1 MEPNPLPQPPKKPA
15 DKESVTWPLVL
26 NLGILL
32 LVAVVGGVDS
42 LPIAVGALV
51 LINGLA
57 GAIMMLSGNKMHYAL
72 AFFLSGLLLLLIG
85 LGVCGL
91 LLSNMKG
98 GH

>member
-15 DKESVTWPLVL
+15 DKESVTWPLIL

-32 LVAVVGGVDS
+32 LVAVFEGIDS
-42 LPIAVGALV
+42 LPMAIGALV
-51 LINGLA
+51 LLNGLT
-57 GAIMMLSGNKMHYAL
+57 GAIMMLSGNRMHYAL

-85 LGVCGL
+85 FGVCGL